1 MFGKTAL
8 QVILGIWVLWH
19 LAFGILATFAPDTGA
34 RLSGWSPEGGWTADM
49 LAMSTQYGMVML
61 ILTVVYAIMAVDP
74 LRYIAL
80 LWVAIVEQ
88 VLGIAYA
95 VYIYFNIGGVT
106 VPQVA
111 VQGGINVVIIA
122 LLFGFWSSL
131 RSRGGTTATA

>member
-8 QVILGIWVLWH
+8 QVILGLWVLWH
-19 LAFGILATFAPDTGA
+19 LAFGVLATFAPDTGA
-34 RLSGWSPEGGWTADM
+34 RITGWSPEGGWTTDM

-61 ILTVVYAIMAVDP
+61 LLAVMYAVMAADP
-74 LRYIAL
+74 LRYLGL
-80 LWVAIVEQ
+80 LWVAIAEQ

-111 VQGGINVVIIA
+111 IQAGINVVIIA

-131 RSRGGTTATA
+131 RGRSETAAA

>member
-8 QVILGIWVLWH
+8 QVILGLWVLWH
-19 LAFGILATFAPDTGA
+19 LAFGVLATFAPDTGA
-34 RLSGWSPEGGWTADM
+34 RLTGWSPEGGWTTDM

-61 ILTVVYAIMAVDP
+61 LLAVMYAVMVADP
-74 LRYIAL
+74 LRYLGL
-80 LWVAIVEQ
+80 LWVAIAEQ

-111 VQGGINVVIIA
+111 IQAGINVVIIA
-122 LLFGFWSSL
+122 LFFSFWSSL
-131 RSRGGTTATA
+131 RARSETAAA

>member
-8 QVILGIWVLWH
+8 QVILGLWVLWH
-19 LAFGILATFAPDTGA
+19 LAFGVLATFAPDTGA
-34 RLSGWSPEGGWTADM
+34 RITGWSPEGGWTTDM

-61 ILTVVYAIMAVDP
+61 LLAVMYAVMVADP
-74 LRYIAL
+74 LRYLGL
-80 LWVAIVEQ
+80 LWVAIAEQ

-111 VQGGINVVIIA
+111 IQAGINVVIIA
-122 LLFGFWSSL
+122 LFFGFWSSL
-131 RSRGGTTATA
+131 RARQEAAAA

>member
-1 MFGKTAL
+1 MFGKTTL
-8 QVILGIWVLWH
+8 QVILGLWVLWH
-19 LAFGILATFAPDTGA
+19 LAFGLLATFAPDTGA
-34 RLSGWSPEGGWTADM
+34 RLTGWSPESGWTADM

-61 ILTVVYAIMAVDP
+61 LLAVVYAVMAADP

-80 LWVAIVEQ
+80 LWVAIAEQ

-111 VQGGINVVIIA
+111 IQAGINVVIIA
-122 LLFGFWSSL
+122 LFVGFWSSL
-131 RSRGGTTATA
+131 RARGETAAA